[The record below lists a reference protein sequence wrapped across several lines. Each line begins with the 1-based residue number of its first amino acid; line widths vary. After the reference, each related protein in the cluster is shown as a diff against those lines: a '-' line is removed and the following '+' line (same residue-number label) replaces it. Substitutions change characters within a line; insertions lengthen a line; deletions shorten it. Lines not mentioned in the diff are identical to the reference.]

1 MRITIK
7 LYSMLRSYLGEHEK
21 GVAEREFP
29 DGAIIA
35 EVLAALGI
43 PDKMPRITLINGE
56 QKEAADALSDGDE
69 LSVFPPMAGG

>member
-7 LYSMLRSYLGEHEK
+7 LYSMLRSYLGGHEK
-21 GVAEREFP
+21 DTAERDFP

-35 EVLAALGI
+35 DVLTALGI
-43 PDKMPRITLINGE
+43 PEKMPKITLVNGE
-56 QKEAADALSDGDE
+56 QKSLSEPLAEGDT